1 MKCKNCVH
9 YWADV
14 EGDIPTCH
22 ADPAWPA
29 PCEYDDFKKEEK
41 DMSISLYDFIQQSK
55 DWEITVFD
63 KDYDVEVYFYKN
75 EDGEKVDSWDESMM
89 KLSKLLTVS
98 EVFEN
103 GVVVD
108 LYDVINNK
116 LDVLKDKKLFRVT
129 DIDLIM
135 DDIAYI
141 ISGNVP
147 EAWMERFVDT
157 LSGDEEKGGE

>member
-1 MKCKNCVH
+1 MN
-9 YWADV
+9 
-14 EGDIPTCH
+14 
-22 ADPAWPA
+22 
-29 PCEYDDFKKEEK
+29 
-41 DMSISLYDFIQQSK
+41 ISLYDFIQQSK

-63 KDYDVEVYFYKN
+63 KEYDVEVYFYKN
-75 EDGEKVDSWDESMM
+75 EDGEEIDSWDESMI

-116 LDVLKDKKLFRVT
+116 LDVLEDKKLFKVT

-135 DDIAYI
+135 DEIATI
-141 ISGNVP
+141 ISGNVH
-147 EAWMERFVDT
+147 EAWMERFVDA
-157 LSGDEEKGGE
+157 LSGNEEKGGE